1 MLSDKQL
8 EDVCLA
14 FDPTSSRCRYLDQDG
29 EDMHKFYCLK
39 KMIDRKAIIDLETK
53 NYITDSQK
61 KGEDPYKKN
70 VPLGD
75 NCGGYPKLK
84 YLVQGYDQG

>member
-8 EDVCLA
+8 EDICLA
-14 FDPTSSRCRYLDQDG
+14 YEPSVRRCRYLEQDD

-39 KMIDRKAIIDLETK
+39 KMPDRKDEIDIDLNQFINEC
-53 NYITDSQK
+53 QK
-61 KGEDPYKKN
+61 KGKDSSKEN

-75 NCGGYPKLK
+75 NCSGYIKLK
-84 YLVQGYDQG
+84 YKEQGYDV